1 MDLYYDVSSCYE
13 GPYIV
18 SLSFS
23 VNFAEVCVQVSVGA
37 SEALHCPD
45 SGNREVA

>member
-1 MDLYYDVSSCYE
+1 MASHCVMKDCRLSV
-13 GPYIV
+13 
-18 SLSFS
+18 LSFS

-45 SGNREVA
+45 SSNREVA